1 MCHFVN
7 TIALEPFEIS
17 WNFYGC
23 NIWSK
28 AQTSLNVAAFR
39 CTVFTKDVW
48 GWCWFICDV
57 SDYYNYYIFC
67 ASDLDFGPKLLG
79 MICEPL
85 PLYYECLWQLLWAFL
100 PRDAMHKRRL
110 CCHAVSVRPSVTFMD
125 HVKMN
130 KHIFEI
136 FSPLGSDTILVFPYQ
151 RGCWYSDGN
160 PPNGGVECKRVW

>member
-100 PRDAMHKRRL
+100 PRDAMR
-110 CCHAVSVRPSVTFMD
+110 CISADFAVMQCLSVRPSRSWIT
-125 HVKMN
+125 
-130 KHIFEI
+130 
-136 FSPLGSDTILVFPYQ
+136 S
-151 RGCWYSDGN
+151 
-160 PPNGGVECKRVW
+160 KRINISSKFFHHWVATPF